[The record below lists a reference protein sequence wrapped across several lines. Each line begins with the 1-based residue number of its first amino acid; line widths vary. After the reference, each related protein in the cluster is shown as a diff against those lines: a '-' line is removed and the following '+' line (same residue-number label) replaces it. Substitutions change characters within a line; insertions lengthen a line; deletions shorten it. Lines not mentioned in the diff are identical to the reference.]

1 MQTLRG
7 IMDSITEKGYSVARL
22 TKDNLEDIAKLHKEV
37 YNRVPAPDYFP
48 KKYNTAYTGIE
59 YTGFIAYNHEM
70 IPVAYYG
77 VIPCFIQYGN
87 EIILAAQSAD
97 TMTHPLHR
105 YKGMFME
112 LSNMT
117 FALCR
122 ELRIR
127 LIFGFPNQNFYK
139 ASADKWGWQ
148 TTDTLDYFT
157 IPVSGF
163 PLRAVLKKLSPGKL
177 YTTNSAY
184 STENESVKAAGV
196 SNSVLADGFAGIRR
210 DDKYLTYKTYTDTKV
225 VLINNAKVWIR
236 DKDTWLIGDM
246 EGINENNF
254 GFVMERLKKMA
265 NRSVVGQIQFHC
277 SPGTS
282 LHKFFSK
289 YYEPMKSFPVIFQ
302 DFGSPFPLEKIK
314 FTLADIDI
322 F

>member
-1 MQTLRG
+1 MQILPG
-7 IMDSITEKGYSVARL
+7 SMDSTTEKGYSVARL
-22 TKDNLEDIAKLHKEV
+22 TKDNLEDIAKLHEAV
-37 YNRVPAPDYFP
+37 YDRVPAPGHFH

-59 YTGFIAYNHEM
+59 YAGFIAYNHEM
-70 IPVAYYG
+70 IPIAYYG

-97 TMTHPLHR
+97 TMTHPRHR

-122 ELRIR
+122 ELGIR

-157 IPVSGF
+157 IPVSGSPF
-163 PLRAVLKKLSPGKL
+163 RAVLRKLSPGKL
-177 YTTNSAY
+177 YTRYSAH
-184 STENESVKAAGV
+184 SIENELVTAAGV
-196 SNSVLADGFAGIRR
+196 SNSVLTDGFAGVHR
-210 DDKYLTYKTYTDTKV
+210 DDKYLNYKKYSDTKV
-225 VLINNAKVWIR
+225 VQIDSSKVWISNKH
-236 DKDTWLIGDM
+236 DWLIGDM
-246 EGINENNF
+246 EGVNENNF
-254 GFVMERLKKMA
+254 AFVMERLKKIA
-265 NRSVVGQIQFHC
+265 KRSVVRQIQFHC

-302 DFGSPFPLEKIK
+302 DFGSRFPLEKIK
-314 FTLADIDI
+314 FTLADIEI